1 MMEVEEVT
9 RNRTNPNGGVE
20 RAATGMLMEP
30 ISFSRAEGGT
40 THAKAIR
47 LKEHIVE
54 IISDSG
60 EGAQKCGQSFGSIV
74 ARMGNGVWT
83 VEIIPA
89 EIRPPARSVAGASG
103 NRIRIGTKQV
113 TNGGNETDLVVAFNE
128 QVLLG
133 RVRSNELKPGC
144 TILLESM
151 WSGDRDPKIVKSYS
165 DTLAQ
170 LRTAGY
176 KIYEIP
182 MEHECRKLVSD
193 PRKGKNMFAL
203 GLLCRTYSL
212 DLQVA
217 REQVALT
224 FGKKATQII
233 ESNIALLEAGYAW
246 AEANLDF
253 FYEIPAVKSLVPQI
267 VVNGNTALAL
277 GVLASGMEICAM
289 YPITPATSASHYLS
303 DVFEEVGGIVHQA
316 EDEIAACSFAIGAS
330 YAGKCTV
337 TITSG
342 PGYSLKQEAIGLA
355 VMGEIPLVVVNVM
368 RGGPST
374 GQPTKTEQGD
384 LMTTI
389 FGSHGD
395 APKVVIAPATI
406 EDCFYSVITARKIAE
421 TFNMVVV
428 ILSDANLASSQ
439 QPFKRP
445 VFDEAWLAPPID
457 QSAVPAGAKPYDW
470 DPKTGLA
477 RRFIPGQP
485 GGMHTLTGLAHD
497 ENSHVAY
504 DPEINQRAM
513 RARSLKLA
521 TLQKTLSPPTV
532 FGDATGDL
540 LVIGWGSSK
549 GAIEEAVEALRA
561 EGTKVSS
568 LHLTFIQP
576 MPPGIKE
583 IMAGFKKVMTIENN
597 WSDSPADEMID
608 ESNRRYSALATLL
621 RARYL
626 VDVDCWSECRGTPLK
641 PNTVRRVI
649 LEALS

>member
-1 MMEVEEVT
+1 MALYNNLSTQGAVAEEHAVSA
-9 RNRTNPNGGVE
+9 G
-20 RAATGMLMEP
+20 ATVL
-30 ISFSRAEGGT
+30 R
-40 THAKAIR
+40 
-47 LKEHIVE
+47 EHIVE

-74 ARMGNGVWT
+74 ARMGLGVWT

-103 NRIRIGTKQV
+103 NRIRIGV
-113 TNGGNETDLVVAFNE
+113 NRITNGGNETDLVVAFNE

-144 TILLESM
+144 TVLLESM
-151 WSGDRDPKIVKSYS
+151 WRDDMDRKIAKSYVE
-165 DTLAQ
+165 AYEQ
-170 LRTAGY
+170 LVAAGY
-176 KIYEIP
+176 RVYEVP
-182 MEHECRKLVSD
+182 MDRECRKIVSD

-203 GLLCRTYSL
+203 GMLCGIYDL
-212 DLQVA
+212 DLQLA
-217 REQVALT
+217 RDQVAFT
-224 FGKKATQII
+224 FAKKSR
-233 ESNIALLEAGYAW
+233 EVVKSNIALLEAGHAW
-246 AEANLDF
+246 AVENLDIKYKITVERF
-253 FYEIPAVKSLVPQI
+253 TIPQI

-277 GVLASGMEICAM
+277 GILASGMEICAM

-303 DVFEEVGGIVHQA
+303 DVFERVGGIVHQA
-316 EDEIAACSFAIGAS
+316 EDEIAACTFAIGAS
-330 YAGKCTV
+330 YAGKCAV

-406 EDCFYSVITARKIAE
+406 EECFYSVITARKIAE

-428 ILSDANLASSQ
+428 VLSDANLATSQ
-439 QPFKRP
+439 QPFPRP
-445 VFDEAWLAPPID
+445 EFDQAWLASPVD
-457 QSAVPAGAKPYDW
+457 QSAIQKGALPYDW
-470 DPKTGLA
+470 DPRTGLA
-477 RRFIPGQP
+477 QRFIPGQP

-497 ENSHVAY
+497 VNSHVAY
-504 DPEINQRAM
+504 DPDINQQGI

-521 TLQKTLSPPTV
+521 TLQKTLRQPTV
-532 FGDATGDL
+532 FGDPEGDL
-540 LVIGWGSSK
+540 LVVGWGSTK
-549 GAIEEAVEALRA
+549 GAIEEAVAQLRD
-561 EGTKVSS
+561 EGHKVSS

-576 MPPGIKE
+576 MPPGIGQ
-583 IMAGFKKVMTIENN
+583 ILRGFKRVMTIENN
-597 WSDSPADEMID
+597 WCDQLEDEMID
-608 ESNRRYSALATLL
+608 ADNRRYSALAMLL
-621 RARYL
+621 RSRFL

-641 PNTVRRVI
+641 PVTVRRVI
-649 LEALS
+649 LERLP